1 MKDFNEIYDELL
13 FEYNNGGIKSETV
26 AKLNLTKSQRIGL
39 LNLIMAQP
47 PEVITLPREITKQ
60 IRSH

>member
-1 MKDFNEIYDELL
+1 MKDFNEIYNELL

-39 LNLIMAQP
+39 LTLIMAEAP
-47 PEVITLPREITKQ
+47 T
-60 IRSH
+60 H